1 MMRWRSGQVPDTIAR
16 LINGGNR
23 NMKETYEEL
32 DMEIIVFEG
41 DDVIVMS
48 PDPLD
53 PTGPDDVPIA

>member
-1 MMRWRSGQVPDTIAR
+1 
-16 LINGGNR
+16 
-23 NMKETYEEL
+23 MKETYEEL

>member
-1 MMRWRSGQVPDTIAR
+1 MMRPQRSWIT
-16 LINGGNR
+16 LIQPHSVNGGNR